1 MTEDIYGMLKRW
13 FPITKFIRSHL
24 LNSIRIVQACIVLH
38 NIALDYRDEVPTI
51 NHPNY
56 REEVEEE
63 DDQRNYDEIPPRQVH
78 LVNNLNPRQRREQ
91 GMATRD
97 NWRLSM
103 DNTPTRK
110 EVVKMANH
118 LVQAEVCRCARR

>member
-1 MTEDIYGMLKRW
+1 MTENIYGMLKRR

-24 LNSIRIVQACIVLH
+24 LNSIRIVQACVVLH
-38 NIALDYRDEVPTI
+38 NIALNYQDEVPQN

-63 DDQRNYDEIPPRQVH
+63 DNHEDYDEIPAGQVH
-78 LVNNLNPRQRREQ
+78 LVNQLNPRQRREQ
-91 GMATRD
+91 GMTARD

-110 EVVKMANH
+110 ELVKMANH
-118 LVQAEVCRCARR
+118 RVQAEIRRRAQ

>member
-1 MTEDIYGMLKRW
+1 MLKRR

-24 LNSIRIVQACIVLH
+24 LNSIRIVQACVVLH
-38 NIALDYRDEVPTI
+38 NIALDYRDEVPQN

-63 DDQRNYDEIPPRQVH
+63 DDHEDYDEIPAGQVH
-78 LVNNLNPRQRREQ
+78 LVNQLNPRQRREQ
-91 GMATRD
+91 GMAARD

-110 EVVKMANH
+110 ELVKMANH
-118 LVQAEVCRCARR
+118 RVQAEIRRRARR